1 VTWAKLDDKF
11 HSHPKLAEIEPGLML
26 AAAGLYSMT
35 LSWCA
40 DQLTDGQIPQV
51 QPRRLAGQP
60 VDNLIDELVRVG
72 LWEKRKG
79 GFFVHDWLDYNPSKA
94 QVLAERER
102 KSEAGRLGGIAAQQA
117 KREARAQ
124 AESEQVLEQVP
135 EQMHSTC
142 LPSATP
148 SASGSSGTPVP
159 VPVPIEDLSEG
170 VPASGDAPV
179 DNFRDIECGE
189 DPPEDNRTHGQR
201 LVAYYIEEHKQV
213 CGSEPTERQIGL
225 LADLV
230 GKKLRRGSSPVNVRA
245 AIRCMVSK
253 GKGPS
258 TLPAFIDEAEVMA
271 KRQPGPFPDMG
282 PRLPPEE
289 QARVNQEGLHKVG
302 DVLRA
307 LKTGGKK

>member
-1 VTWAKLDDKF
+1 VTWAKIDDKF
-11 HSHPKLAEIEPGLML
+11 HSHPKLAEIEPELML

-40 DQLTDGQIPQV
+40 DQLTDGQIPRS
-51 QPRRLAGQP
+51 QPRRIAGAP
-60 VDNLIDELVRVG
+60 VDNLVDELVRVG
-72 LWEKRKG
+72 LWETRKD
-79 GFFVHDWLDYNPSKA
+79 GFFVHDYLDYNPSKA

-124 AESEQVLEQVP
+124 AEAEQVLEQVP
-135 EQMHSTC
+135 KQVLGRC

-159 VPVPIEDLSEG
+159 VPIEDLSEG
-170 VPASGDAPV
+170 VPPSGDPPV
-179 DNFRDIECGE
+179 ENFRDIEEQE
-189 DPPEDNRTHGQR
+189 DPPEDKPTHGQR
-201 LVAYYIEEHKQV
+201 LVAYYVEEHRQV

-230 GKKLRRGSSPVNVRA
+230 GKKLRKGSSPVNVRA
-245 AIRCMVSK
+245 AIRCMVAK

-258 TLPAFIDEAEVMA
+258 TLPAFVDEAEVMA
-271 KRQPGPFPDMG
+271 RGQPGPGPDMRA
-282 PRLPPEE
+282 PLPPDE
-289 QARVNQEGLHKVG
+289 QERVNQEGLEKLG
-302 DVLRA
+302 ETIKR
-307 LKTGGKK
+307 LKAGGGS